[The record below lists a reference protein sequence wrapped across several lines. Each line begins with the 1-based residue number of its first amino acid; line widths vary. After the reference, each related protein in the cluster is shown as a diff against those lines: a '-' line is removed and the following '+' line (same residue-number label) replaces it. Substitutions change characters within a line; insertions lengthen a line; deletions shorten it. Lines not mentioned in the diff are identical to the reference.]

1 MAKDTDLT
9 QGPVWRALV
18 RVSAPMSLGI
28 LGVLMVGL
36 ADAFFLARYSEAAL
50 TAVGFIYPVIVTLT
64 SLSIGLSA
72 GTASVVS
79 NALGRGEEDGM
90 QRLTGH
96 VLVIGVVAAS
106 LVSVAFWL
114 GAPALFGLMGAQDAV
129 LEAVLAYIP
138 WWCLSF
144 PILVVS
150 MSLNSVFRAAGQS
163 GVAATVMVGQ
173 AVLNVGFTPL
183 LIFGFGP
190 IPELGAAGAG
200 MATFIA
206 RAIVGVAVIAYAF
219 HRGALCRDLKLFQ
232 GFLTSARKVV
242 RVAGPASLSNAIN
255 PGGMAAVTAA
265 VAVAGDA
272 AVGGFGAATRVQSLL
287 FVPMLALSSG
297 IGPVVGQAWGAG
309 DTDRAR
315 AAMRLTALFCLGYG
329 ALLVAVLMPGAG
341 IVAGWMTSTD
351 AQAEAAALYLRIV
364 SVGFFGYG
372 ILVTANAAMNARDK
386 ALWSMSVSAARIA
399 LVYIPL
405 AWAGVMLAGYPG
417 VLAATLTA
425 NLLGAWGALVA
436 CQAVGLLDLRFWPI
450 RAPAEA
456 IQARFDRDAA
466 LA

>member
-1 MAKDTDLT
+1 MANDTDLT
-9 QGPVWRALV
+9 QGPVWRALL

-36 ADAFFLARYSEAAL
+36 ADAFFLARYSEPAL

-72 GTASVVS
+72 GTSAVVS
-79 NALGRGEEDGM
+79 NALGAGGDDGM

-96 VLVIGVVAAS
+96 VMLMGFAAASVVAF
-106 LVSVAFWL
+106 AFWL
-114 GAPALFGLMGAQDAV
+114 AGPWLFSFMGARGAV

-144 PILVVS
+144 PILAMS

-173 AVLNVGFTPL
+173 AALNVGFTPV

-190 IPELGAAGAG
+190 IPELGAEGAG

-206 RAIVGVAVIAYAF
+206 RAIAGAAVVAYAL
-219 HRGALCRDLKLFQ
+219 HKGVLCRDTRIFAGL
-232 GFLTSARKVV
+232 GASARKVA
-242 RVAGPASLSNAIN
+242 RVAAPASLSNAIN

-272 AVGGFGAATRVQSLL
+272 AVGGFGAATRVQSLI

-309 DTDRAR
+309 NQARAR
-315 AAMRLTALFCLGYG
+315 EAMRLTVLFCLGYG
-329 ALLVAVLMPGAG
+329 LLLVVLTWSASGL
-341 IVAGWMTSTD
+341 IAGWMTSTS
-351 AQAEAAALYLRIV
+351 AQAEAA
-364 SVGFFGYG
+364 
-372 ILVTANAAMNARDK
+372 T
-386 ALWSMSVSAARIA
+386 
-399 LVYIPL
+399 
-405 AWAGVMLAGYPG
+405 
-417 VLAATLTA
+417 
-425 NLLGAWGALVA
+425 
-436 CQAVGLLDLRFWPI
+436 Q
-450 RAPAEA
+450 
-456 IQARFDRDAA
+456 
-466 LA
+466 